1 MHFNGRNEDKI
12 MWIDNHW
19 DNDDED
25 DKPCDNVNDNDDNW
39 DTHNEED
46 DDDNLWDRREVL
58 ATVKMM

>member
-19 DNDDED
+19 DIDDED

-39 DTHNEED
+39 DTENED
-46 DDDNLWDRREVL
+46 DDDDLTSEIGGRY
-58 ATVKMM
+58 